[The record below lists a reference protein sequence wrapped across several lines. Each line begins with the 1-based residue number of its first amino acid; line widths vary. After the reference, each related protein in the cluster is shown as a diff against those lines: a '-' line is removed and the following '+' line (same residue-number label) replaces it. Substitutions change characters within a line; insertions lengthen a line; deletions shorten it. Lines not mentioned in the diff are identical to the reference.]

1 MSYVFAV
8 ENKSNLKKINNHIF
22 YNNINTSIKIL
33 ISRYRPMLFIMM
45 IDFKQVISV
54 NDVTL

>member
-33 ISRYRPMLFIMM
+33 ISRYMLFIMM